1 MSLTKQQ
8 IRKLR
13 ALAHHLK
20 PVVMVGQHG
29 LGDAVMRE
37 VEIALDAHELI
48 KIKLAGMEKNDRQDS
63 ARRICADTGAEPI
76 QQIGHMLTIYRRN
89 PDNTKIAV

>member
-1 MSLTKQQ
+1 MPLTKQQ

-48 KIKLAGMEKNDRQDS
+48 KIKLAGMEKGDRKAS
-63 ARRICADTGAEPI
+63 AQHIHAATGAEPV
-76 QQIGHMLTIYRRN
+76 QQIGHMLTLYRHN
-89 PDNTKIAV
+89 PDNTKIAL